1 MLIGQYSHTMDDKNR
16 LSLPAKF
23 RKELGA
29 SVVVTRGLDKCLF
42 VYPVKQ
48 WKTFTEKLGELSM
61 GQAEARGFS
70 RHMLSGAAEV
80 EIDKSGRILVPDH
93 LKAFASLDARVIV
106 AGVSSRVELWDE
118 NLWQNYITRV
128 EGEADTLAEHLGQ
141 IGMI

>member
-1 MLIGQYSHTMDDKNR
+1 MLIGQYSHVMDDKNR
-16 LSLPAKF
+16 LSLPSKF

-29 SVVVTRGLDKCLF
+29 SVVVTRGLDRCLF
-42 VYPVKQ
+42 VYPVKA
-48 WKTFTEKLGELSM
+48 WKEFTQKLGELSM

-80 EIDKSGRILVPDH
+80 EIDKSGRVLVPDH
-93 LKAFASLDARVIV
+93 LKAFAGLSTKVIV
-106 AGVSSRVELWDE
+106 AGVSARVEIWDE
-118 NLWQNYITRV
+118 AAWATYIARV